1 MSTFNRPRSQAFQPG
16 SRFIFS
22 QLHLLYQHFDLDSDY
37 SRNINFHRSPPEM
50 SLVRLHDEIRM
61 PVLVSSFAPRAGV
74 RARRMETKGGAD
86 KRR

>member
-1 MSTFNRPRSQAFQPG
+1 MSTFNRSRSQAFQPG
-16 SRFIFS
+16 SDSCFIFS
-22 QLHLLYQHFDLDSDY
+22 QLHLLYQHFDLGSDY

-61 PVLVSSFAPRAGV
+61 PVFVSSFAPRA
-74 RARRMETKGGAD
+74 RARRMETKRGAD